1 MTCQHGWQKT
11 IVSIDKFNKTIG
23 NIVCWITIPLILGMV
38 YEVLARKL
46 FLAPTIW
53 AYDMSRFLY
62 GALFMLGAGYALSK
76 GVHIRADFLY
86 RNFKTKTQGKID
98 FWLYLLFYFP
108 GLIVFLYMTTIFVQ
122 ESIMRNER
130 GMDTTW
136 MPYMW
141 PIKSCLWFG
150 IIFLLIQG
158 VSELFKSYYAMTKG
172 RWPWTRMI
180 SHLIDP
186 AILGFIL
193 IGVMLFAIFI
203 GFPISFTLIFL
214 GFVFGYLGFG
224 KLVFYLMTLQ
234 FSMVMTEQTLAAVPL
249 FVFMG
254 IMMEQAGL
262 MERLFSAFQMMLAK
276 VRGSLYYAVLFVSVI
291 FAAATGIVGASVT
304 ILGIMA
310 AKSMN
315 KSGYDVKLAAG
326 TITAGGTLGIL
337 IPPSIMLVVMG
348 PIMEIPVTDLFAA
361 AILPGILLAC
371 LYAAYTTVRCII
383 NPKLGPTVPEE
394 LRAKS
399 MKDVW
404 IENFFLD

>member
-1 MTCQHGWQKT
+1 MTDKPTNLDISDEMIAERRGGSGKMPDDMPTWMAKT

-158 VSELFKSYYAMTKG
+158 VSELLKSYYAMTKG
-172 RWPWTRMI
+172 RWP
-180 SHLIDP
+180 
-186 AILGFIL
+186 G
-193 IGVMLFAIFI
+193 
-203 GFPISFTLIFL
+203 
-214 GFVFGYLGFG
+214 
-224 KLVFYLMTLQ
+224 Q
-234 FSMVMTEQTLAAVPL
+234 E
-249 FVFMG
+249 
-254 IMMEQAGL
+254 
-262 MERLFSAFQMMLAK
+262 
-276 VRGSLYYAVLFVSVI
+276 
-291 FAAATGIVGASVT
+291 
-304 ILGIMA
+304 
-310 AKSMN
+310 
-315 KSGYDVKLAAG
+315 
-326 TITAGGTLGIL
+326 
-337 IPPSIMLVVMG
+337 
-348 PIMEIPVTDLFAA
+348 
-361 AILPGILLAC
+361 
-371 LYAAYTTVRCII
+371 
-383 NPKLGPTVPEE
+383 
-394 LRAKS
+394 
-399 MKDVW
+399 
-404 IENFFLD
+404 

>member
-1 MTCQHGWQKT
+1 MTDKPTNLDISDEMIAERRGGSGKMPDDMPTWMAKT

-150 IIFLLIQG
+150 IIFLLVQG
-158 VSELFKSYYAMTKG
+158 VSELLKSYYAMTKG
-172 RWPWTRMI
+172 RWP
-180 SHLIDP
+180 
-186 AILGFIL
+186 G
-193 IGVMLFAIFI
+193 
-203 GFPISFTLIFL
+203 
-214 GFVFGYLGFG
+214 
-224 KLVFYLMTLQ
+224 Q
-234 FSMVMTEQTLAAVPL
+234 E
-249 FVFMG
+249 
-254 IMMEQAGL
+254 
-262 MERLFSAFQMMLAK
+262 
-276 VRGSLYYAVLFVSVI
+276 
-291 FAAATGIVGASVT
+291 
-304 ILGIMA
+304 
-310 AKSMN
+310 
-315 KSGYDVKLAAG
+315 
-326 TITAGGTLGIL
+326 
-337 IPPSIMLVVMG
+337 
-348 PIMEIPVTDLFAA
+348 
-361 AILPGILLAC
+361 
-371 LYAAYTTVRCII
+371 
-383 NPKLGPTVPEE
+383 
-394 LRAKS
+394 
-399 MKDVW
+399 
-404 IENFFLD
+404 